1 MVGKENIKVTD
12 KPMKKIFIR
21 LSIEKSLFIV
31 NPTLSWT
38 KLFIKGVIKKL
49 NPYAKKE
56 IKNNNIINSK

>member
-12 KPMKKIFIR
+12 QPMKKIFIR

-49 NPYAKKE
+49 NP
-56 IKNNNIINSK
+56 

>member
-1 MVGKENIKVTD
+1 MVGKENIKVTN

-49 NPYAKKE
+49 NP
-56 IKNNNIINSK
+56 